1 MSRLAKKPIECPR
14 GVEVK
19 LSGKTVNVKGPKGSM
34 DIELIEGIAVEIADG
49 KVEVVAGPE
58 LKHKPFLGL
67 KRSLINNAVIGV
79 SNGFEKKLELV
90 GVGFKAAVKGNTL
103 DLALGFSHP
112 CILDIPEGLK
122 VEVQKNTQISI
133 IGMDKRVV
141 GQFAATVRSLR
152 PPEPYKGKGVRY
164 HDEVVRRKAG
174 KTSK

>member
-1 MSRLAKKPIECPR
+1 MSRLAKKPIECPK

-19 LSGKTVNVKGPKGSM
+19 LDSKKVSVKGPKGSM
-34 DIELIEGIAVEIADG
+34 DVEIIDGIGVEVADG
-49 KVEVVAGPE
+49 KVELIAKPE
-58 LKHKPFLGL
+58 LKHTPFLGL
-67 KRSLINNAVIGV
+67 NRSLINNAVIGV
-79 SNGFEKKLELV
+79 SEGFEKKLELI

-122 VEVQKNTQISI
+122 VDVVKNTQISI
-133 IGMDKRVV
+133 TGVDKRVV
-141 GQFAATVRSLR
+141 GQFAATVRALR

-174 KTSK
+174 KTAK